1 MLFTLLVPSHLV
13 HPLDDAPVKDH
24 ALTAPEPEEEGGA
37 HPLPHPLPLL
47 HPLHL
52 YLKAQGA
59 IMK

>member
-1 MLFTLLVPSHLV
+1 MVPPNLV
-13 HPLDDAPVKDH
+13 HPLDDAPVKDN
-24 ALTAPEPEEEGGA
+24 ALTAPEPQEEGWA

-59 IMK
+59 ILN